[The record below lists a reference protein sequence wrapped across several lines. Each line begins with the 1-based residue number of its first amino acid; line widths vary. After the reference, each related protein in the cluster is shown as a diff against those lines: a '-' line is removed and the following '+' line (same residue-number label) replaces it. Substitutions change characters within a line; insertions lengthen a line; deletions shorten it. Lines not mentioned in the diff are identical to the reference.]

1 MNTQT
6 LELDLSKDGL
16 GTNLVRVGQG
26 DKGGTTLKA
35 LIYDGGA
42 EAALTGFTG
51 YLEVLLPNKANYY
64 RAAATISGN
73 AATVT
78 VDESKLCS
86 IPGYTDEAYFAFEKN
101 GVRYSTERFA
111 IEILKCATAGQ
122 QPAQSWDDAI
132 DSLINRGNAAVSSA
146 NSAAAS
152 ANSAASAA
160 NAAAERVETAV
171 TNAEAATTAANSA
184 ASEANAAAQSATSA
198 ASSAN
203 SAASSAT
210 SAASSASSAATSA
223 NSAATA
229 ANAAAERVETA
240 IESANSA
247 AAAANDAAGAANTA
261 KANADIAAADA
272 HSAAEDARDA
282 TKRALNVIGSG
293 GGGSG
298 GGGASSAD
306 IDQLKKDNAT
316 LARALCDATDEYIVI
331 DGICYV
337 PASRGATVE
346 NGVLS
351 IPGATYA
358 DNIITLV

>member
-26 DKGGTTLKA
+26 DKGGTTLRA

-51 YLEVLLPNKANYY
+51 YLEGLLPNKANYY

-132 DSLINRGNAAVSSA
+132 DNLINRGNAAVSSA

-160 NAAAERVETAV
+160 NAAAARVETAV
-171 TNAEAATTAANSA
+171 TNSEAATTAANSA
-184 ASEANAAAQSATSA
+184 ASAANTAAQSATSA

-203 SAASSAT
+203 SAATSAT
-210 SAASSASSAATSA
+210 
-223 NSAATA
+223 SAATA
-229 ANAAAERVETA
+229 ANGAASRVETA
-240 IESANSA
+240 IENATSA
-247 AAAANDAAGAANTA
+247 ATAANDAASAANTA
-261 KANADIAAADA
+261 KANADIAAAEA

-298 GGGASSAD
+298 GGASSAD

-316 LARALCDATDEYIVI
+316 LARALCDATDDYIIV

-346 NGVLS
+346 NCVLS
-351 IPGATYA
+351 IPGATFA

>member
-16 GTNLVRVGQG
+16 DTNLVRVGQG
-26 DKGGTTLKA
+26 DNGGTTLRA

-122 QPAQSWDDAI
+122 QPAKSWDDAI
-132 DSLINRGNAAVSSA
+132 DNLIKRGNAAVSSA

-160 NAAAERVETAV
+160 NAAAARVETAV

-184 ASEANAAAQSATSA
+184 ASAANTAAQSATSA

-210 SAASSASSAATSA
+210 SAASSANSAAASA

-247 AAAANDAAGAANTA
+247 ATAANDAASAANTA

-298 GGGASSAD
+298 GGASSAD

-316 LARALCDATDEYIVI
+316 LARALCDATDDYIII

-358 DNIITLV
+358 NNIITLV

>member
-6 LELDLSKDGL
+6 IELDLSKDGL

-26 DKGGTTLKA
+26 DKGGTTLRA

-132 DSLINRGNAAVSSA
+132 DNLINRGNAAVSSA

-160 NAAAERVETAV
+160 NAAAARVETAV
-171 TNAEAATTAANSA
+171 TNSEAATTAANSA
-184 ASEANAAAQSATSA
+184 ASAANTAAQSATSA

-210 SAASSASSAATSA
+210 SAASSANSAATSA
-223 NSAATA
+223 ISAATA

-247 AAAANDAAGAANTA
+247 ATAANDAASAANTA

-298 GGGASSAD
+298 GGASSAD

-316 LARALCDATDEYIVI
+316 LARSLCDATDDYIII